1 MDEEVPYISI
11 NEVTF
16 HYGSTAPVLRNIS
29 LHCGQSSTIILTGA
43 NGAGKSTL
51 LKLLLGLLSPQQ
63 GTILVAGKITTGK
76 ALHELAENVAVS
88 LQSAEHQIFSPTVRK
103 EISFGPTNLRK
114 VNTDLLVADAMEMFS
129 LSEYA
134 ERHPYD
140 LHASQRKLITLA
152 SAVAM
157 DTPFLI
163 FDEPTVGLSM
173 PEKKI
178 FSNALSLLRKRGKG
192 YILITHDATFGFQHC
207 ERILILRD
215 GRCVVDDSLSRFLIR
230 PDALGAMK
238 RAKVQLPVSSRL
250 SRLFGQRP
258 VATSVRDFVP
268 FLKEKANDY

>member
-11 NEVTF
+11 NNVTF
-16 HYGSTAPVLRNIS
+16 HYGTAAPVLRNIS
-29 LHCGQSSTIILTGA
+29 VQCDQSSTTVLTGA

-63 GTILVAGKITTGK
+63 GTIHVAGKITKGR
-76 ALHELAENVAVS
+76 ALHELASDIAVS

-103 EISFGPTNLRK
+103 EIAFGPTNLAK
-114 VNTDLLVADAMEMFS
+114 ANADFLVADAMEMFS

-140 LHASQRKLITLA
+140 LHAAQRKLITLA

-157 DTPFLI
+157 DTRFLV

-173 PEKKI
+173 PEKNI
-178 FSNALSLLRKRGKG
+178 FANALSLLRKRGKG
-192 YILITHDATFGFQHC
+192 YILVTHDAAFGFQHC
-207 ERILILRD
+207 DRILILRD
-215 GRCVVDDSLSRFLIR
+215 GRCSVDDSLSDFLIR
-230 PDALGAMK
+230 PDAPGAMK
-238 RAKVQLPVSSRL
+238 SAKVQLPVSSRL

-258 VATSVRDFVP
+258 VATTVRDFIP